1 MAGET
6 AWTAPQGLLYV
17 AGVALI
23 PLGLAL
29 LRAANTGHSAR

>member
-1 MAGET
+1 MAGEA
-6 AWTAPQGLLYV
+6 AWTPPQVLLYI

-29 LRAANTGHSAR
+29 LRAASPSRTP